1 MERRCCLLNIIGA
14 HSLDS
19 ILLPSDLRLRLFC
32 LILRPLCRPMPALA
46 FACYAAVLLYIPY
59 WETLKQATIYFD
71 STMDS
76 NPFWRPIRT
85 YVTLWFHEICWL
97 FLFEICIWKLSCDIV
112 KVWKVKFDFIFM
124 LWILRANMQQC
135 LQVSRSTCQQY
146 YLGC

>member
-1 MERRCCLLNIIGA
+1 MTDELKVFRRYVQCGAPPRRDSRPAGCYLLFVPKKKENCATTMALSPRHGGTRWHTHWWYTHTPCTRMERRCCLLNIIGA

-46 FACYAAVLLYIPY
+46 FSCYAAVLLYIPY

-76 NPFWRPIRT
+76 NPF
-85 YVTLWFHEICWL
+85 
-97 FLFEICIWKLSCDIV
+97 
-112 KVWKVKFDFIFM
+112 
-124 LWILRANMQQC
+124 
-135 LQVSRSTCQQY
+135 
-146 YLGC
+146 